1 MIHLQFPQQE
11 HGVLSHLNTMR
22 LQSQLCDVSV
32 LAGGQKFH
40 CHQAVLAASS
50 GHFHGIFVQGVLCF
64 PKRPTIETLDLSFI
78 SAEVFS
84 VVLDYIYTANLHCP
98 TGIIADVLQAAKT
111 LEIEPLARQL
121 PVFVGTTPISSLNGA
136 PSLSVETPPP
146 SSEIPSVVSAS
157 EMTMSSVVSTSGMT
171 VPESLVEMLTEPE
184 ENGDQAAGQSAM
196 GDVVVKQELL
206 DPLDASHDA
215 WSSPSTSLPPI
226 PHLPLDNR
234 EGEDTEMASWTAWVN
249 DEYSRRLGAEK
260 IAELEQ
266 NCRRCARKDNSVR
279 WYIRTLKGVDELRY
293 ISTLLVSPS
302 KNQLQCDCKLREI
315 KIWLL
320 ENKHLRWH
328 VSCMVGATEKDI
340 RYVDLKDLRCTSPD
354 VSITLDNGTA
364 TGNVSFTCR
373 TDCQE
378 GLAFAWITPSGDYMP
393 PSYQYSMNYTHER
406 KSSCKGSPVT
416 SWETRL
422 MCYSVLNIP
431 GVGSDADGTYT
442 CQVTADHTDNASV
455 SALLTVSSGTEKS
468 TRAYSPEIAS
478 TFVAVTP
485 PAVDKGVEKEAAN
498 WPGIELSTGQL
509 ILAGL
514 GSFCGCSVIVGVIT
528 ACVGRCKADSHMERS
543 NRERDDAVDGHPDP
557 DDQSSDDARRGQ
569 YENEDQFSDTTGAS
583 GGHYEN
589 NDEFSD
595 REGARGGHY
604 ENDDQFSDTDGA
616 KGGHYENEDQFSD
629 TEGAKR
635 QHHENDDQF
644 SGGDVSKHSHKIA
657 TGKPTGGSPG
667 NASSTARAK
676 RMTCHRIKRG
686 LVKTRAVSN
695 NKTVSS
701 IIDIAIHAEAQVS
714 GHYDNETK
722 TFGRN
727 LRDSNAKPASADN
740 ESDSKNQTAGH
751 YDNDKNAKCSAP
763 NTTIKSPPDADSD
776 SDHDYMPLPGN
787 EAAGQGTGLGFGEG
801 KSKAR
806 DDGPVSTSASAAET
820 ENANDDSNHTSVTLP
835 GTENAN
841 DDSDHAY
848 MTLPGTES
856 ANDNSGHTVAMHP
869 ETEHSRPVGHIAVSS
884 TSPHHG
890 RQVLKTCGYG
900 NRIICLW
907 IFESDHTSVTLPG
920 TENDD
925 DDSDHAYMTFPDSE
939 NAEEQQMETEQKDGQ
954 VLNPVTG
961 LSDEDDNSDH
971 VTSPERDNAG
981 KQQEETNVEK
991 SIDVTIPDRRNAQEE
1006 QQWCLSRNKSPD
1018 FETLPPDQL
1027 SRLLQQ
1033 FYYELRNPSGGR
1045 YGGHT
1050 MLGFRSTIKTYL
1062 LNHPAKPTFDIT
1074 HDSMFSA
1081 ANKTLLKVVK
1091 KCPIG
1096 FEVGI
1101 KAISFPDLQ
1110 KLFDSG
1116 TLGTSTPNSLQ
1127 RLIWFYF
1134 TVHFHIKT
1142 TNEWLMLK
1150 KKDLTL
1156 HNQGRKDAFFTLRR
1170 PVKGGQQIEDRMY
1183 ATGGPLCPVAVTK
1196 LYLKRLNT
1204 LCNSL
1209 LQKPVRG
1216 RLARSG
1222 RWFKEHPPGQNY
1234 LVYMMKGISIDAGLS
1249 LTYTNNRIRST
1260 TRQDLV
1266 RAGIFQTLVASGA
1279 GGNHAL
1285 GASTLLHTLGQS
1297 LDMATPTSQQ
1307 VVGMPGSPIQSHSL
1321 PGGFAED
1328 ASGQQAHVII
1338 KQAIELHENL
1348 SDNDGD
1354 WRPSHFNPVSEIKEQ
1369 PRKGVRRSTRKR
1381 MLGILLEDAN
1391 DDDDGRLPE

>member
-11 HGVLSHLNTMR
+11 HGVLSQLNTMR
-22 LQSQLCDVSV
+22 LQGQLCDVSV

-84 VVLDYIYTANLHCP
+84 VVLDYIYTSNLHCP

-111 LEIEPLARQL
+111 LEIEPLVRQL
-121 PVFVGTTPISSLNGA
+121 PVFVGTAPISSLNGA
-136 PSLSVETPPP
+136 PSLSVETPQP
-146 SSEIPSVVSAS
+146 SRTIPSVVSAS
-157 EMTMSSVVSTSGMT
+157 EMTMSSVVSASRMT

-184 ENGDQAAGQSAM
+184 ENSDQSASQSAM

-206 DPLDASHDA
+206 DPLEASQDP
-215 WSSPSTSLPPI
+215 WSSPGTSLPPI
-226 PHLPLDNR
+226 PHLSLDNGER
-234 EGEDTEMASWTAWVN
+234 EHAEMMSWTAWVN

-260 IAELEQ
+260 IADLEQ

-279 WYIRTLKGVDELRY
+279 WYIRTLKE
-293 ISTLLVSPS
+293 
-302 KNQLQCDCKLREI
+302 
-315 KIWLL
+315 
-320 ENKHLRWH
+320 
-328 VSCMVGATEKDI
+328 
-340 RYVDLKDLRCTSPD
+340 
-354 VSITLDNGTA
+354 
-364 TGNVSFTCR
+364 
-373 TDCQE
+373 
-378 GLAFAWITPSGDYMP
+378 
-393 PSYQYSMNYTHER
+393 
-406 KSSCKGSPVT
+406 
-416 SWETRL
+416 
-422 MCYSVLNIP
+422 
-431 GVGSDADGTYT
+431 
-442 CQVTADHTDNASV
+442 
-455 SALLTVSSGTEKS
+455 
-468 TRAYSPEIAS
+468 
-478 TFVAVTP
+478 
-485 PAVDKGVEKEAAN
+485 
-498 WPGIELSTGQL
+498 
-509 ILAGL
+509 
-514 GSFCGCSVIVGVIT
+514 
-528 ACVGRCKADSHMERS
+528 
-543 NRERDDAVDGHPDP
+543 
-557 DDQSSDDARRGQ
+557 
-569 YENEDQFSDTTGAS
+569 
-583 GGHYEN
+583 
-589 NDEFSD
+589 
-595 REGARGGHY
+595 
-604 ENDDQFSDTDGA
+604 
-616 KGGHYENEDQFSD
+616 
-629 TEGAKR
+629 
-635 QHHENDDQF
+635 
-644 SGGDVSKHSHKIA
+644 
-657 TGKPTGGSPG
+657 
-667 NASSTARAK
+667 
-676 RMTCHRIKRG
+676 
-686 LVKTRAVSN
+686 
-695 NKTVSS
+695 
-701 IIDIAIHAEAQVS
+701 
-714 GHYDNETK
+714 
-722 TFGRN
+722 
-727 LRDSNAKPASADN
+727 
-740 ESDSKNQTAGH
+740 
-751 YDNDKNAKCSAP
+751 
-763 NTTIKSPPDADSD
+763 
-776 SDHDYMPLPGN
+776 
-787 EAAGQGTGLGFGEG
+787 
-801 KSKAR
+801 
-806 DDGPVSTSASAAET
+806 
-820 ENANDDSNHTSVTLP
+820 
-835 GTENAN
+835 
-841 DDSDHAY
+841 
-848 MTLPGTES
+848 
-856 ANDNSGHTVAMHP
+856 
-869 ETEHSRPVGHIAVSS
+869 
-884 TSPHHG
+884 
-890 RQVLKTCGYG
+890 
-900 NRIICLW
+900 
-907 IFESDHTSVTLPG
+907 
-920 TENDD
+920 
-925 DDSDHAYMTFPDSE
+925 
-939 NAEEQQMETEQKDGQ
+939 
-954 VLNPVTG
+954 
-961 LSDEDDNSDH
+961 
-971 VTSPERDNAG
+971 
-981 KQQEETNVEK
+981 
-991 SIDVTIPDRRNAQEE
+991 
-1006 QQWCLSRNKSPD
+1006 WCLSRNKSPD

-1045 YGGHT
+1045 YSGHT

-1074 HDSMFSA
+1074 HDSTFSA

-1091 KCPIG
+1091 ECPIG

-1134 TVHFHIKT
+1134 TVHFHVKT

-1156 HNQGRKDAFFTLRR
+1156 HNQGRKDAYFTLRR

-1285 GASTLLHTLGQS
+1285 GATTLLHTLGQS

-1354 WRPSHFNPVSEIKEQ
+1354 WHPSHFNPVSEIKEQ

-1391 DDDDGRLPE
+1391 DDDDDRLPE